1 MTDYKIKAAVDSQNR
16 ARAYS
21 ASIKMSKH
29 LKALELSCV
38 QVDTTKGGDS
48 FVRVQL
54 TEGGRFYRLFPIC
67 IRGSKSKV
75 EVYLGEFKGDRVSV
89 VDVNEGF
96 NVPSVDE
103 KNPDFIWYIEVLLG
117 TLRGISAAQTK
128 RSVLMRPALVE
139 KTEKAV
145 VA

>member
-75 EVYLGEFKGDRVSV
+75 EVYLGEFKGDRVNV
-89 VDVNEGF
+89 VDVNEDF
-96 NVPSVDE
+96 NVPSEDE
-103 KNPDFIWYIEVLLG
+103 KNPDFIWYVDVIIGSLSML
-117 TLRGISAAQTK
+117 SAIQTK
-128 RSVLMRPALVE
+128 RYILMKPVLVE
-139 KTEKAV
+139 KTEAV
-145 VA
+145 VG